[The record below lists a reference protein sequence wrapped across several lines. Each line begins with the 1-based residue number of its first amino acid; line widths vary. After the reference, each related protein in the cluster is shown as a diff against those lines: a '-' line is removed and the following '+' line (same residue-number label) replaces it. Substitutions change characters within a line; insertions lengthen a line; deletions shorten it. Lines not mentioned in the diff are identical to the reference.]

1 MERWGSTA
9 PPADELLTRPEYLT
23 KAQAGEIVQ
32 LHPKTIERAILD
44 ETVAETDRVLAS
56 LPPARLQ
63 EVTERAGEPFTV
75 INLLL
80 RTSHHWAAHVGQ
92 MVYAAKALRDGVF
105 DELWRKTM
113 VSPAR

>member
-44 ETVAETDRVLAS
+44 GELPAYKLREKVRIRRSDLEAWIERNRV
-56 LPPARLQ
+56 
-63 EVTERAGEPFTV
+63 EPSTGLHD
-75 INLLL
+75 I
-80 RTSHHWAAHVGQ
+80 
-92 MVYAAKALRDGVF
+92 
-105 DELWRKTM
+105 
-113 VSPAR
+113 